1 MKHILEAY
9 RYIDNA
15 KEILRE
21 KAQKEDGYYQYKKYV
36 KMAGNT
42 AYNGILE
49 ALDGL
54 FGIKKKGRKSVDWY
68 QQELSKVDKKMLNT
82 FNSAY
87 EILHLLM
94 GYDGS
99 LNVKSSLI
107 GLEEAEK
114 IINWVETKQEMMATN

>member
-1 MKHILEAY
+1 MKHIAEAH
-9 RYIDNA
+9 RYLDNA

-21 KAQKEDGYYQYKKYV
+21 KAQKEDGYYKDKKYV

-68 QQELSKVDKKMLNT
+68 QEELAKVDKKMLNT
-82 FNSAY
+82 FNSSY

-114 IINWVETKQEMMATN
+114 IIKWVETRQELVSN